1 MIKLSRASTKH
12 VHMTFVFRW
21 FQKKET
27 FRWHYLVP
35 FPAILILLS
44 GVQDWKGGGLLY
56 ARFYLY
62 LSPCSMTQNNAC
74 KSGLLQWQF
83 GVEKNTHTQSYL
95 QTHLFNLQFN
105 RKGSWQQQSGD
116 NCKSPLGFKMCR
128 KPLLFIVVHWH
139 CHKLGLPADGEAFY
153 VMLYMSL

>member
-83 GVEKNTHTQSYL
+83 GVEKTHTHNLICKLICSICNL
-95 QTHLFNLQFN
+95 TGKEADSSNLVTTAKVHLDSKCVANHY
-105 RKGSWQQQSGD
+105 
-116 NCKSPLGFKMCR
+116 C
-128 KPLLFIVVHWH
+128 LLCIDTVTNWV
-139 CHKLGLPADGEAFY
+139 Y
-153 VMLYMSL
+153 VPMERPSIM